1 MSTLSTY
8 VLTSNI
14 KQMDYTE
21 IISIFYSKNKISL
34 GTNRHHSESLHRVR
48 QAVFLLL
55 LSVLVVIVA
64 LQ

>member
-21 IISIFYSKNKISL
+21 IISIFYSKNKYF
-34 GTNRHHSESLHRVR
+34 SEQIGIIPKVY
-48 QAVFLLL
+48 
-55 LSVLVVIVA
+55 IE
-64 LQ
+64 